1 MEKKETSVG
10 SIRGKL
16 NDLSDAIARLENKPA
31 ELSNTF
37 AAVCE
42 TGLKSPTCGEAAA
55 AGSNSEIAAV
65 LTALTVRV
73 ESVISQLVDLNR
85 SARIE

>member
-1 MEKKETSVG
+1 MEKKETSAG
-10 SIRGKL
+10 SIRSKL

-31 ELSNTF
+31 ELSSTF

-42 TGLKSPTCGEAAA
+42 TGLTSPTCGEVAAA
-55 AGSNSEIAAV
+55 DSDSEIAAI
-65 LTALTVRV
+65 LTGLTVRV
-73 ESVISQLVDLNR
+73 EGVISQLVDLNR